1 MPDLEPVLT
10 KAKALL
16 APYEKHFT
24 LRGEGG
30 MNCGLYS
37 VKKIEALGR
46 KYDEMFFAG
55 VRVNKSAIGFYFMPI
70 YTHEAEFKDLS
81 PQLRK
86 LLKGKSCFHL
96 KKEDLEIERQLA
108 MMLKKG
114 FEVYKKVGWV

>member
-1 MPDLEPVLT
+1 MADLEPVLAR
-10 KAKALL
+10 AKALL

-46 KYDEMFFAG
+46 TYDEMFFAG
-55 VRVNKSAIGFYFMPI
+55 VRMNKGAVGFYFMPI
-70 YTHEAEFKDLS
+70 YTHEKEFKLS
-81 PQLRK
+81 PELKK

-96 KKEDLEIERQLA
+96 KKLHEETERQLA
-108 MMLKKG
+108 DLLKQG
-114 FEVYKKVGWV
+114 FECYKKAGWV